1 MGQQF
6 CTVCGAKLNEGT
18 RFCESCGALVQP
30 APADLSGSQ
39 KDTITAAPG
48 AVPSSPQKTSG
59 NEGKFPIKIIAGV
72 VIMIIIAAAVFILL
86 LPKLSGGDLSTI
98 PGMAT
103 PVPTTIP
110 TPVVTPTTI
119 TTTVA
124 PTPTPDPF
132 PNALALGQKVPF
144 GSGKVASEG
153 TVYRYWINDTYQ
165 WHSDID
171 NKYYTQKPKPGNK
184 YLFVFVQMMN
194 IGDTRVWLPPASSV
208 VVHYNGAVYDQDQ
221 EHFKPDKVGNTKATA
236 IEVQEIQYFHK
247 LSGVEYVEDFGFSH
261 ATELGYIYPGL
272 SNAVDGYIIY
282 EVPQSLTPDK
292 TYVTIS
298 FNGQDSGV
306 WKLA

>member
-6 CTVCGAKLNEGT
+6 CTVCGAKLTDGI
-18 RFCESCGALVQP
+18 RFCESCGAPVQAALVY
-30 APADLSGSQ
+30 LSGSYQ
-39 KDTITAAPG
+39 ETVTAAPG
-48 AVPSSPQKTSG
+48 AVPAPPQKTDG
-59 NEGKFPIKIIAGV
+59 KEGKFPLKIIAGI
-72 VIMIIIAAAVFILL
+72 VIVLIIAAAVVLIL
-86 LPKLSGGDLSTI
+86 LPKLQERALSTL
-98 PGMAT
+98 PGMVT

-110 TPVVTPTTI
+110 EPVVTPSTI
-119 TTTVA
+119 ATPVA
-124 PTPTPDPF
+124 PTPTLNPF

-153 TVYRYWINDTYQ
+153 TVYKYWINDTYQ

-171 NKYYTQKPKPGNK
+171 NKYYTQEPKPGNK

-194 IGDTRVWLPPASSV
+194 IGDTRVWLPRASSV
-208 VVHYNGAVYDQDQ
+208 VVHYDGAVYNQDL
-221 EHFKPDKVGNTKATA
+221 EHYKPDKTGNRKATA